1 MSTPANGHGHN
12 RVLWWISGAILG
24 PIVLAVF
31 SNVVS
36 TTNSNAVKVSAL
48 EAVLHEVRS
57 DIANIHRKLDQLIE
71 RR

>member
-1 MSTPANGHGHN
+1 MNNTNGNHN
-12 RVLWWISGAILG
+12 RILWWISGAILG

-36 TTNSNAVKVSAL
+36 TTHGNAVKVSAL
-48 EAVLHEVRS
+48 EAVLHQVRQDVS
-57 DIANIHRKLDQLIE
+57 NINRKLDTLIE